1 MSGSAP
7 IGGYQHP
14 EGDIE
19 LNAGRPVTVIEV
31 TSLGDRPVQVGSHLH
46 FAEANRCLRFDRLAA
61 YGQRLDIPA
70 GTAVRFEPGDT
81 RQVSLVPFTGGRVW
95 TGGPQVVIRYYEAQ
109 PPDGDKVPICAVAR
123 ASKGQLRKLP
133 GSKPGTALLEFSG
146 AGVYIVDEYR

>member
-1 MSGSAP
+1 MSGSTP

-95 TGGPQVVIRYYEAQ
+95 TGGQGFVRGALDAPGARE
-109 PPDGDKVPICAVAR
+109 AVA
-123 ASKGQLRKLP
+123 Q
-133 GSKPGTALLEFSG
+133 ALTEHGFETE
-146 AGVYIVDEYR
+146 A